1 MLRNYLSVTIRALKK
16 HRFYTFINVFGLS
29 VGLTCFLMISLL
41 VIDELSFDAFQ
52 EDIEHVY
59 RMDFSGTI
67 NGNSF
72 ITCLAGPATAE
83 AMIRDFPE
91 VTDALRLRSI
101 GDRLIKRKDEV
112 ETFKEGKVVYAEK
125 NFFQFFD
132 IPLIIGNPETALEKP
147 RSIAISESA
156 AKKIF
161 NDEDPIGQ
169 LVTIDNGD
177 SHEITAVFKDM
188 PTNMHFHYDFL
199 FSMEGL
205 EEAQQGIWLSFNF
218 NTYLKLTPETEASIF
233 EAKFP
238 TLIEKYLG
246 PEIQQFLGQSI
257 TEFYESG
264 NTAGFELFPM
274 KDIHLYSDKLGEL
287 EQNGSIRY
295 VYIFGAIAM
304 FILILACINFM
315 NLSTARSA
323 NRAKEVGVRKVLGA
337 YRQHLIQQ
345 FMSEAF
351 TITFISILLAF
362 GLTYALLPSFNTLSD
377 KAIQTSTLFS
387 PFFYAIMFGVLL
399 TVGFLAGS
407 YPAFYLSKFRP
418 VDVLKG
424 KLNLGLKSGGIRSTL
439 VVIQFS
445 ISIIMMIGTAIVFDQ
460 LSYIQNKKLGY
471 DKEQIFMIE
480 DAWLLENNLDA
491 FKNEVINLPGVENG
505 TIASFLPV
513 GTTNNNNLWFK
524 GQTAGTGDNYVMHN
538 YRIDE
543 NYIATLGMKMKLG
556 RAFSVDFPNDSTKV
570 LMNESAAKQFGFT
583 DPVGSYI
590 STYDGSRNE
599 PVSLPLQIIGIVE
612 DFHFST
618 MRESIGPLIFTLDR
632 ARGFISFKLKTD
644 DINNTVE
651 RIEDKWNEMAAGQ
664 PFSTSFMDDRFD
676 NLYESEQRIGRIF
689 GVFAFLAIFIAC
701 LGLYGLAAFSAEQK
715 TKEIGIRKV
724 LGASIMQIVALL
736 GKEFLKLVII
746 SFFIGSIVAFF
757 TMKEWLNDFESRVE
771 FSPMTFI
778 LTGLIALSIAWLTM
792 SFQSVKTA
800 RTNPV
805 KALKDE

>member
-757 TMKEWLNDFESRVE
+757 TMKEWLNDFEYRVE